1 MVEQVSQG
9 RETGHEKRITIHID
23 RAEFKVTAES
33 MTGAELRD
41 LPTPAIGQDRDLYLE
56 VPGPGDDQLI
66 GDADVVKLKDGMHF
80 FTTPRVI
87 TPGS

>member
-1 MVEQVSQG
+1 MSDDKDNKKIV
-9 RETGHEKRITIHID
+9 IHID
-23 RAEFKVTAES
+23 NSEFKVEATAL
-33 MTGAELRD
+33 TGAQIRA

-66 GDADVVKLKDGMHF
+66 ADDQRVELKNGMHF

-87 TPGS
+87 TPGT

>member
-1 MVEQVSQG
+1 MNDKNA
-9 RETGHEKRITIHID
+9 TADHEKKFVIHID
-23 RAEFKVTAES
+23 QSEFKVAS
-33 MTGAELRD
+33 NSLTGAELRG

-66 GDADVVKLKDGMHF
+66 LDTQEVELKNGMHF

-87 TPGS
+87 TPGV